1 MIYEESIVI
10 DHLGRVQAYVAPN
23 HCRSGKTALAQ
34 LKKSAILL
42 ICIVLLASL
51 TPRQFCAQTASGAVA
66 GTVKDVSGAVVK
78 GAQVT
83 LTNQETQVSQKTLST
98 SSGTY
103 TFGSVPLGTYTLT
116 VTFHGFKTYVDTG
129 IQIHLQN
136 TVTADVPLVPG
147 AVQQEV
153 TVTAAVPMLQ
163 AQDASLGQTVTT
175 EEINDL
181 PLNGR
186 SWLSLAGIA
195 AGSYALGAPGSG
207 SSTAVFINSAEPG
220 QVDFRLNGTDNN
232 NNVFGGANAAPV
244 PDAMQEFKIQS
255 GNNSAKFGQFAG
267 AVINAELKSGT
278 NIYRG
283 DVWTYLRNEALAA
296 NNYFNNLNNVGRP
309 AYRQNQWGGTIGG
322 PVWIPKVFNGR
333 DKTFFFFDFQH
344 NGLLQFSPFTE
355 TVPTA
360 SEHSSGFTNLQDN
373 ITGNI
378 PTNSAV
384 SDTATDALGR
394 IFRHGTILDPATTR
408 GIAGK
413 AKDPISGLTN
423 PSTATVYV
431 RDPFYSGGSLAG
443 ITDFSGRT
451 SQLNVIPV
459 NRMDPNAVALL
470 NNYPLPTT
478 SGLINDFYTVSRNTQ
493 HTNQYDV
500 RIDEN
505 ISQKDLVWGAYSHSH
520 LVSSSVQPFAG
531 PIGENLGSQG
541 ANNPIYQTSIHYNHV
556 FSLAI
561 SNEMTLGYNH
571 LTSNQQGPS
580 ADTLNIPQ
588 QYGIQGIPQ
597 FAGNGGLPAFIISG
611 LASIGGHGSRPSL
624 NRDTGLQY
632 QDNLMIV
639 RKNQVFNMGFNFD
652 HIRGNITQPPA
663 SRGQFSYTGAFS
675 DINNKSLGT
684 NGMAD
689 LLITPGLSTVPTATG
704 ITPINNNGGP
714 ASFVGSDYGQSLYY
728 ADYYAGYIQDDWRP
742 ASNLTIN
749 IGIRYDHFTPYGES
763 RGDEANL
770 VLSGNGNQVPGTYY
784 MPQAGCNQPRSTQFD
799 SLLNGSGVTI
809 QCVSGNSVNNTEKAN
824 IAPRLGLAY
833 RVPGQR
839 IVIRGGYGIS
849 YGAFDSVGYGSTLGT
864 NYPFLYTITS
874 QSSSSQAPVVLP
886 NGATTVTMEDAFA
899 AVNLNNPAL
908 VSIQGLLLYGKQYNY
923 QTPRVTSINF
933 TTQDQFTNRDSIQVG
948 YVGSFGRHLDAF
960 GNFNSLS
967 ELYVPGTTV
976 QPFVPMPNF
985 ARNSQFLQSIAITN
999 YNSMQV
1005 IYAHQF
1011 RSNLNFLA
1019 NYTYGKCLSDD
1030 EGKAGLDS
1038 TAYRAEWLP
1047 GFGIDRDYGPCTGD
1061 ATHLIHIV
1069 GETVLPFGRG
1079 EYFFNGIGKTVNN
1092 FIGGWQTN
1100 YIFTSQTGQPINIG
1114 CAVATSSGLGC
1125 NANLAPGV
1133 NPYSGPHNRT
1143 QWLNPLALV
1152 QPPTVIANGQTD
1164 FSPLGSAPSQVRGPG
1179 FYNLDASLFKS
1190 FLTGRETRLEFRAE
1204 FFNVLNHTQL
1214 SNPGQLNY
1222 ETAGFSAI
1230 TSTRQSA
1237 RIGQLALK
1245 LFF

>member
-1 MIYEESIVI
+1 MYKESIEI
-10 DHLGRVQAYVAPN
+10 DHLGLTHSDGMPS
-23 HCRSGKTALAQ
+23 RSWSPKNMLTQLRKLA
-34 LKKSAILL
+34 
-42 ICIVLLASL
+42 VLVFCVTVLASF
-51 TPRQFCAQTASGAVA
+51 TTRRVMAQTTSGGVS
-66 GTVKDVSGAVVK
+66 GTVKDSTGAVVR
-78 GAQVT
+78 GAQIT
-83 LTNQETQVSQKTLST
+83 LTNEGTQVVEKTVST
-98 SSGTY
+98 SSGEY
-103 TFGSVPLGTYTLT
+103 IFSSVPLGTYTLRASAR
-116 VTFHGFKTYVDTG
+116 GFRTYVDKG
-129 IQIHLQN
+129 IQVHIES

-147 AVQQEV
+147 SVQEVV
-153 TVTAAVPMLQ
+153 TVTSSVPLLQ
-163 AQDASLGQTVTT
+163 AQDATLGQTVTT

-186 SWLSLAGIA
+186 AWLSLAGIA

-207 SSTAVFINSAEPG
+207 SSTAVFVNSAEPG
-220 QVDFRLNGTDNN
+220 QVDFRLNGADNN

-267 AVINAELKSGT
+267 AVINAQLKSGSNT
-278 NIYRG
+278 YRG

-296 NNYFNNLNNVGRP
+296 NNYFNNLNGVRRP
-309 AYRQNQWGGTIGG
+309 PYRQNQWGGTIGG
-322 PVWIPKVFNGR
+322 PVYIPKVFNGR

-344 NGLLQFSPFTE
+344 NGILQYSPFTE

-360 SEHSSGFTNLQDN
+360 LMHSSGFTNLQDL
-373 ITGNI
+373 ITGNV
-378 PTNSAV
+378 PALPVT
-384 SDTATDALGR
+384 DTETDALGR
-394 IFRHGTILDPATTR
+394 IFSKGTVLDPATTR
-408 GIAGK
+408 GISAG
-413 AKDPISGLTN
+413 ATDPISGLKNGTA
-423 PSTATVYV
+423 ATVYV
-431 RDPFYSGGSLAG
+431 RDPFYSGGSIGG
-443 ITDFSGRT
+443 ITNFTGLT
-451 SQLNVIPV
+451 SMLNVIPAS
-459 NRMDPNAVALL
+459 RQDPNAVALL
-470 NNYPLPTT
+470 NNYPRPTT
-478 SGLINDFYTVSRNTQ
+478 SGLINDFFTVSRNTQ

-520 LVSSSVQPFAG
+520 LISSSVQPFAG

-541 ANNPIYQTSIHYNHV
+541 NNAPVYQTTLHYNHIFNV
-556 FSLAI
+556 SIA
-561 SNEMTLGYNH
+561 NEMTLGYNH
-571 LTSNQQGPS
+571 LTSNQAGPS
-580 ADTLNIPQ
+580 AYTLNVPE

-597 FAGNGGLPAFIISG
+597 FPGNGGLPAFIISG
-611 LASIGGHGSRPSL
+611 MASIGGHGSRPSI
-624 NRDTGLQY
+624 NADTGLQY

-639 RKNQVFNMGFNFD
+639 RSNQVFNIGFNFD

-663 SRGQFSYTGAFS
+663 SRGQFSFTGAFS
-675 DINNKSLGT
+675 DINNKNLGL
-684 NGMAD
+684 NGIAD
-689 LLITPGLSTVPTATG
+689 LLITPGPANVPASSG
-704 ITPINNNGGP
+704 VSPINNNGGP
-714 ASFVGSDYGQSLYY
+714 ASFVGSDYGKSLYY
-728 ADYYAGYIQDDWRP
+728 ANYYAGYAQDDWRP
-742 ASNLTIN
+742 TSNLTIN
-749 IGIRYDHFTPYGES
+749 IGFRYDHFTPYGES

-770 VLSGNGNQVPGTYY
+770 VLSGNGNQTPGTYY
-784 MPQAGCNQPRSTQFD
+784 IPQAGCNQPRSAQFD
-799 SLLNGSGVTI
+799 MLLIGSGVNI
-809 QCVSGNSVNNTEKAN
+809 QCVSGNTVNNTEKAN

-833 RVPGQR
+833 RIPGHR

-874 QSSSSQAPVVLP
+874 QSTSSQAPVVLP

-923 QTPRVTSINF
+923 QTPRVTTVNV

-999 YNSMQV
+999 YNSMQA
-1005 IYAHQF
+1005 IYTHQF
-1011 RSNLNFLA
+1011 RSNLNLLA
-1019 NYTYGKCLSDD
+1019 NYTYGKCMSDD

-1047 GFGIDRDYGPCTGD
+1047 GFGIERDYAPCAGD
-1061 ATHLIHIV
+1061 ATHLVHIV
-1069 GETVLPFGRG
+1069 GETVLPIGRG
-1079 EYFFNGIGKTVNN
+1079 QHFLSNVSKTTNN
-1092 FIGGWQTN
+1092 FIGGWQVN
-1100 YIFTSQTGQPINIG
+1100 YIFTSQTGQPINVG
-1114 CAVATSSGLGC
+1114 CAIATSSGLGC
-1125 NANLAPGV
+1125 NADLSPTIS
-1133 NPYSGPHNRT
+1133 PYSGVHNRT
-1143 QWLNPLALV
+1143 QWFNPSAFV
-1152 QPPTVIANGQTD
+1152 APPPVTVNGQLD
-1164 FSPLGSAPSQVRGPG
+1164 YSPLGSAPSQVRGPG
-1179 FYNLDASLFKS
+1179 FYNIDASLFKS

-1222 ETAGFSAI
+1222 ATAGFSTI
-1230 TSTRQSA
+1230 TATREAA

-1245 LFF
+1245 FFY